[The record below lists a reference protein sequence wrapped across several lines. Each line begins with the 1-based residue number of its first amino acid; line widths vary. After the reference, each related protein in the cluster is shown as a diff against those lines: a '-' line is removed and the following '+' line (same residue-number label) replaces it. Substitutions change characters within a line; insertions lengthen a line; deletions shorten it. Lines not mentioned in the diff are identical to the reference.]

1 MAEVRAD
8 HARYCEEVW
17 ARVAEMAWAKGTRA
31 GLGSGIKS
39 LAERLNGGC
48 GMVTT

>member
-8 HARYCEEVW
+8 HARYCEEGVGESCGNGVGKRHSGW
-17 ARVAEMAWAKGTRA
+17 ARV
-31 GLGSGIKS
+31 GIKS